1 MSPHFTLGIE
11 EEFQLVD
18 RISGQLSPRIEAVLS
33 RCRPVFGE
41 QIKPELHQSMVEL
54 ISDVLPDIQA
64 ARSEMGILR
73 GKLARLVAK
82 DGLALISAGM
92 HPTALWW
99 EEPISPFERYR
110 RLEEEY
116 QDAIRCELIFGLHVH
131 VCIESHEIAIAVMN
145 QARNWLPHL
154 LALSTNSPFWAGRLT
169 GLKSYRSVIWRSSQR
184 NGIPEIFP
192 SYNDLDAYLQALMQA
207 GCIDNGK
214 SIWWDV
220 RRHPFFPTL
229 EFRICDMP
237 ATFDDMIA
245 IAALCQA
252 LVATL
257 YWRET
262 HGQTTTALPACLI
275 KENKWYAMRRGLDAE
290 VIDFLQGRRLSMRE
304 AIAELLDFVD
314 EVIDDLG
321 SRHEIDYLR
330 TLLSNPCGTGAD
342 HQIAVYQQTGSMNA
356 VLQMLMQ
363 QALQGIPMGDALAAT
378 GLTRSRR

>member
-1 MSPHFTLGIE
+1 
-11 EEFQLVD
+11 
-18 RISGQLSPRIEAVLS
+18 
-33 RCRPVFGE
+33 
-41 QIKPELHQSMVEL
+41 MVEL
-54 ISDVLPDIQA
+54 ISTILPDIQA
-64 ARSEMGILR
+64 ARSEMGMLR
-73 GKLARLVAK
+73 GQLARLVAE
-82 DGLALISAGM
+82 DGLALISAGT
-92 HPTALWW
+92 HPVALWW
-99 EEPISPFERYR
+99 EEPISPFARYW

-131 VCIESHEIAIAVMN
+131 VCIENHEMAVAVMN
-145 QARNWLPHL
+145 QARSWLPHL
-154 LALSTNSPFWAGRLT
+154 LALSSNSPFWAGRLT

-184 NGIPEIFP
+184 SGIPEMFP
-192 SYNDLDAYLQALMQA
+192 SYDALDAYQQMLIQS

-245 IAALCQA
+245 LAALCQA

-262 HGQTTTALPACLI
+262 CGLTTPVLPARLI
-275 KENKWYAMRRGLDAE
+275 EENKWRAMRWGLDAE
-290 VIDFLQGRRLSMRE
+290 VLDFVHGRRLNMRE
-304 AIAELLDFVD
+304 AIGELLDFVN
-314 EVIDDLG
+314 EVLDDLG

-330 TLLSNPCGTGAD
+330 ALLSDPRGTGAD
-342 HQIAVYQQTGSMNA
+342 RQIAVYQQTHSMDT

-363 QALQGIPMGDALAAT
+363 QTHQDIPMGNAMVA
-378 GLTRSRR
+378 R